1 MNTITLF
8 DRIMK
13 RLQRLLRG
21 PGYLFLLLV
30 FLGCFL
36 ITSPVRAQSADEPIT
51 DTTDLSQMDWS
62 DEPEDTA
69 QEESAPITDST
80 DLSNMDWSDTPEDAA
95 GSNQMTEDFS
105 DMSWE
110 DDETDKPAAEGFDL
124 SREMTKSE
132 VAELAGQERRV
143 HIYGF
148 FTFIGYIIGGI
159 LTAFFTRNRKLA
171 IDYPPELLI
180 VLHTFWP
187 VEWLF
192 ILFAGKKVR

>member
-1 MNTITLF
+1 MNILTLF
-8 DRIMK
+8 DRNMK
-13 RLQRLLRG
+13 QLQRLL
-21 PGYLFLLLV
+21 PGAAYLFLLIV
-30 FLGCFL
+30 FLGSTL
-36 ITSPVRAQSADEPIT
+36 ITSPLRAQSADEPIT
-51 DTTDLSQMDWS
+51 DTTDLSRMDWS

-69 QEESAPITDST
+69 LAENAPITDTT

-95 GSNQMTEDFS
+95 ASNQKTEDFS

-124 SREMTKSE
+124 SREMTKTE
-132 VAELAGQERRV
+132 VAELAGQERTV
-143 HIYGF
+143 HVYGF
-148 FTFIGYIIGGI
+148 LMFIGYIIGGI

-187 VEWLF
+187 IEWIF
-192 ILFAGKKVR
+192 MLFAGKRVR